1 MMGSARLR
9 RLQPHLLGFGTRRFS
24 SGINTR
30 LCSQLSN
37 RGVLS
42 VSGTDS
48 KAFLNGLVASIIKD
62 HPFYTTFLSAQGRVL
77 YDVFIYPHNVD
88 GRPGYLIDY
97 DSRSTEGT
105 PILSLLK
112 RHVLRSKVR
121 IRDASDE
128 WKVWSVW
135 DPMSQKSS
143 FPIVREW
150 RAGRSGAA
158 EPLYAE
164 NEHRLGHEYPQDT
177 IGTRDLRAPGMGD
190 RLLVRAGDKPG
201 VHCDVAQDETQFT
214 LHRILHGVPEGID
227 DIVSQQAFPMDSNM
241 DLMGGLDF
249 RKGCYVG
256 QELTVRTYH
265 TGVIRKRIMPISLA
279 LAPSPKTIQSRLEPD
294 SSIPTLPTQTS
305 IQAERLASSSP
316 ANSDRPT
323 RPRGTGTLLSNIH
336 GVGLALLRLE
346 HVDSSPANSDRPT
359 RPRGTGTLLSNIHGV
374 GLALLR
380 LEHVEGVERGELV
393 MSFAQMGDRGSESW
407 IVLPKRPT
415 WWPVAD
421 NSSLQQG

>member
-1 MMGSARLR
+1 MFQTMMSSGR
-9 RLQPHLLGFGTRRFS
+9 LLGFGIRRFS
-24 SGINTR
+24 STASIK

-42 VSGTDS
+42 LSGTDS
-48 KAFLNGLVASIIKD
+48 KAFLNGIVASAIKD

-77 YDVFIYPHNVD
+77 YDVFIYPHNSD

-97 DSRSTEGT
+97 DNRLSDTT

-128 WKVWSVW
+128 WKVWSIW
-135 DPMSQKSS
+135 DSTPQTGS
-143 FPIVREW
+143 FSHTREW
-150 RAGRSGAA
+150 RAGRSGAM
-158 EPLYAE
+158 EPLYVE
-164 NEHRLGHEYPQDT
+164 GEHRLGVEYSQDI

-201 VHCDVAQDETQFT
+201 VSCDVAQDETQYT
-214 LHRILHGVPEGID
+214 LHRILHGVPEGRD
-227 DIVSQQAFPMDSNM
+227 DIVPQQAFPMDSNI

-265 TGVIRKRIMPISLA
+265 TGVIRKRIMPVSLT
-279 LAPSPKTIQSRLEPD
+279 LAPSSRTVQSPLESDP
-294 SSIPTLPTQTS
+294 SVSKLPSQTS
-305 IQAERLASSSP
+305 IQAERLASSST
-316 ANSDRPT
+316 ANSNRPS
-323 RPRGTGTLLSNIH
+323 RPRGTGTLLSNM
-336 GVGLALLRLE
+336 
-346 HVDSSPANSDRPT
+346 
-359 RPRGTGTLLSNIHGV
+359 HGV

-393 MSFAQMGDRGSESW
+393 MSFTQMGDRGTESW
-407 IVLPKRPT
+407 IVQPKRPA
-415 WWPVAD
+415 WWPLVD
-421 NSSLQQG
+421 NTSSA

>member
-1 MMGSARLR
+1 MMNTVRLR
-9 RLQPHLLGFGTRRFS
+9 QSIQPRLLAFGIRRLS
-24 SGINTR
+24 SLASTK

-48 KAFLNGLVASIIKD
+48 KVFLNGIVASAIKD

-77 YDVFIYPHNVD
+77 YDVFIYPHNSD

-97 DSRSTEGT
+97 DSRPSEAT

-128 WKVWSVW
+128 WKVWSIW
-135 DPMSQKSS
+135 DSTPQDS
-143 FPIVREW
+143 FSHTREW
-150 RAGRSGAA
+150 RAGRSGAM

-164 NEHRLGHEYPQDT
+164 DEHRLDVEYPQDT

-190 RLLVRAGDKPG
+190 RLLVRTGDKPG
-201 VHCDVAQDETQFT
+201 VTCDVASDETQYT
-214 LHRILHGVPEGID
+214 LHRILHGVPEGRD
-227 DIVSQQAFPMDSNM
+227 DIVPQQAFPMDSNI

-265 TGVIRKRIMPISLA
+265 TGVIRKRIMPVSLT
-279 LAPSPKTIQSRLEPD
+279 LAPSPKTIQSPLEPNP
-294 SSIPTLPTQTS
+294 SIPTLPSQTS
-305 IQAERLASSSP
+305 IQAERLASSSL
-316 ANSDRPT
+316 ANSNQPT
-323 RPRGTGTLLSNIH
+323 RPRGTGTLLSN
-336 GVGLALLRLE
+336 VY
-346 HVDSSPANSDRPT
+346 
-359 RPRGTGTLLSNIHGV
+359 GV

-393 MSFAQMGDRGSESW
+393 MSFTQMGDKGTESW
-407 IVLPKRPT
+407 IVQPKRPA
-415 WWPVAD
+415 WWPVVDDSRPA
-421 NSSLQQG
+421 